1 MQAHC
6 PSHLQFG
13 LNVPLSAMLLLG
25 ILLAGWVNGGWLGL
39 ALAGGAIFALA
50 MAKKAGLVGSFLWVP
65 SGTLVEWMVIFAIY
79 LMLVGRLIPAVQTNC
94 RSRRLALPAATV
106 VPLAGG
112 TSTNDPSPDGVT
124 PDDARGEAAAKEEQL
139 P

>member
-1 MQAHC
+1 
-6 PSHLQFG
+6 
-13 LNVPLSAMLLLG
+13 MLLLG
-25 ILLAGWVNGGWLGL
+25 ILLAGWVNGGWVGL

-79 LMLVGRLIPAVQTNC
+79 LMLVGLSMPAVVTHC
-94 RSRRLALPAATV
+94 HGRRLALPAATSP
-106 VPLAGG
+106 PLVGG
-112 TSTNDPSPDGVT
+112 TSTYDTPLDGISTVGVT
-124 PDDARGEAAAKEEQL
+124 PDDARGEAAAEGEKL